1 MMTNTGLKKLV
12 EIAPKTILPFF
23 TFYMLGSGGGAGL
36 VKSPQIITK
45 HTKASEPQGRGQH

>member
-1 MMTNTGLKKLV
+1 MRHWKKII
-12 EIAPKTILPFF
+12 ENAPKTILPFF

-36 VKSPQIITK
+36 VKSPQIVTK